1 MKRRRLAGAL
11 PTRTLLALLIGAV
24 IVPGVLSLSVGII
37 ALALWREG
45 WDIAFGVLVL
55 CFACMAIT
63 GGAAALLYVRRTARL
78 AEQQSE
84 FVANVSHEL
93 RTPIAGMCLM
103 VETLQLERAGT
114 PEQRGEVLVRLQ
126 AEIDRLDQLVDRI
139 LRWRR
144 LEAASAPLDA
154 EDFDLAELVDE
165 VAARFHARSNEGVDL
180 QVSVGPLLSP
190 VNGDRD
196 ALADAV
202 ANLVDNALKFGGE
215 RGPVELVVRQRG
227 GEILIE
233 VRDEGPG
240 IPEHEHGRIVERF
253 YRAAVHRRSQQGTGL
268 GLAIVDGVVRAHGG
282 ALEIASEP
290 GIGSVF
296 TIRLPVAGPRSV
308 SAGQVSAATPSLDGT
323 HGG

>member
-1 MKRRRLAGAL
+1 MKRRRLAGAM
-11 PTRTLLALLIGAV
+11 PTRTLLALLVGAV

-93 RTPIAGMCLM
+93 RTPIAGMRLM
-103 VETLQLERAGT
+103 AETLELDRAGT
-114 PEQRGEVLVRLQ
+114 PEQRGQVLARLQ
-126 AEIDRLDQLVDRI
+126 SEIDRLDQLVDRI

-144 LEAASAPLDA
+144 LEAAAGPLDA
-154 EDFDLAELVDE
+154 ERLDVATLVGE
-165 VAARFHARSNEGVDL
+165 VAARFHDRGKDAVGL
-180 QVSVGPLLSP
+180 HVSVGALLSP

-196 ALADAV
+196 ALTDAI
-202 ANLVDNALKFGGE
+202 ANLVDNALKFGGDK
-215 RGPVELVVRQRG
+215 GPVELVVRQG
-227 GEILIE
+227 AGELLIE

-240 IPEHEHGRIVERF
+240 IPEHERGRVVERF
-253 YRAAVHRRSQQGTGL
+253 YRAALHRRSQQGTGL

-296 TIRLPVAGPRSV
+296 TIRLP
-308 SAGQVSAATPSLDGT
+308 AAARKQA
-323 HGG
+323 HGS